1 MEDTRALLL
10 TDLVDSTRR
19 NDELGDAVMA
29 AWWQAHDRVA
39 RTLMAT
45 WNGTEVGRSDGF
57 LVLFD
62 SAREAVGYALAYH
75 RSLADLEPVLEARV
89 GIHVGPVTLRT
100 NSEDDRR
107 RGATPFE
114 VDGVA
119 LPVAA
124 RVMSAATGRQTLLSG
139 TARLAMGHDTTTTVR
154 SHGQWRLKGLATPIS
169 LFEVGEPS
177 SAPFAPPPDSAKAYR
192 VVLDGD
198 DGWRP
203 ARELPHN
210 LPAERDGFVG
220 RRESLLTLAAR
231 FDAGARLV
239 SLLGIGG
246 IGKTRLAL
254 RYARLWLGDHPG
266 GAWFCDLAAART
278 AEGIVHAVA
287 QGLEVQLGT
296 ADPVRQLGAAIAGR
310 GPCLVVLDNF
320 EQVVSHAGA
329 TLGVWLDRAPE
340 AHFVVTSRERL
351 GLPGEQ
357 LVDMEPLGATAARS
371 LFAARAAA
379 VAPGVAFSADD
390 EEAVAPLLRLLDHLP
405 LAIELA
411 AARARVMSPAAML
424 QRIGERFRLLTE
436 RSGRIKR
443 QASMQATLDWSWELL
458 TADEQAALMQL
469 SVFEGGFD
477 ADAAEAV
484 VLLPEG
490 ASGFAVLDVV
500 ASLVDKSLVR
510 SARDHRFALLETVRD
525 YALGWRS
532 ARVAATS
539 GSAALASNALT
550 VRHWRYFGTMSE
562 ARAAAHRCADLDN
575 LVAACRGATA
585 AGAGA
590 GATDALVNTWAAL
603 RLVGPYRAA
612 VALADSVL
620 TLPGLT
626 PEQSGI
632 GHAVAAAASNILGD
646 ATAVELH
653 TSAGLELLQ
662 GKSPT
667 IAVGRLHLV
676 EGLHRTLAGELAAAD
691 TSLHQALAIAAQL
704 ADDWLKADVLTAL
717 GRLHDHQAQIPE
729 ARRCYD
735 GALALARQLGDRRL
749 EGGLLGNLGGLL
761 LDLGRLEEAREHYE
775 RSLSACEAVG
785 DRQWS
790 GNACSNL
797 GLVLLDLGR
806 PDEARRYL
814 DRALATAEACGNVR
828 LAYTVRCN
836 LGIVLTAGG
845 ELAAAEAQLRRAV
858 EAAASAGDRRAE
870 GQFLGYLGLA
880 LARLGRAVEG
890 RACLARGEEYLNALG
905 DRLSLALLLC
915 DRAEVALSAG
925 DEAAAIAA
933 RAAASAIAD
942 QLQCEPASELSR
954 RLEAVA
960 ALGGGEFGQQVRR

>member
-10 TDLVDSTRR
+10 TDLVDSTRC

-29 AWWQAHDRVA
+29 AWWQAHDRA
-39 RTLMAT
+39 SRTLMVT

-89 GIHVGPVTLRT
+89 GIHVGPVTLRI
-100 NSEDDRR
+100 NSDDDRR

-114 VDGVA
+114 IDGVA

-124 RVMSAATGRQTLLSG
+124 RVMSAATGLQTLLSG
-139 TARLAMGHDTTTTVR
+139 AARLALGDDTTTTVR
-154 SHGQWRLKGLATPIS
+154 SHGQWRFKGLATPIA
-169 LFEVGEPS
+169 LFEVGEPT

-198 DGWRP
+198 DGWKP

-220 RRESLLTLAAR
+220 RRDTLLAIAAR

-266 GAWFCDLAAART
+266 GAWFCDLSAART
-278 AEGIVHAVA
+278 AEGIVHALA
-287 QGLEVQLGT
+287 QGLEIQLST
-296 ADPVRQLGAAIAGR
+296 ADPVRQLGSAIAGR
-310 GPCLVVLDNF
+310 GPCLVILDNF

-340 AHFVVTSRERL
+340 ARFVVTSRQRL

-357 LVDMEPLGATAARS
+357 LVDVEPLEATAARA
-371 LFAARAAA
+371 LFTARAAA
-379 VAPGVAFSADD
+379 VAPGAAFNADD
-390 EEAVAPLLRLLDHLP
+390 EEAVAPLLSLLDHLP

-424 QRIGERFRLLTE
+424 QRIGERFQLLTVS
-436 RSGRIKR
+436 SGRIER
-443 QASMQATLDWSWELL
+443 QASLQAALDWSWELL
-458 TADEQAALMQL
+458 TAAEQAALMQL

-477 ADAAEAV
+477 AAAAEAV

-490 ASGFAVLDVV
+490 APSFAVLDLV
-500 ASLVDKSLVR
+500 ASLMDKSLVR
-510 SARDHRFALLETVRD
+510 SARDHRFALLDTVRD
-525 YALGWRS
+525 YAIARRS
-532 ARVAATS
+532 ARVAAAS
-539 GSAALASNALT
+539 GHASLSDALT
-550 VRHWRYFGTMSE
+550 VRHWRHFGTMSE
-562 ARAAAHRCADLDN
+562 ARAAAYRCADLDN
-575 LVAACRGATA
+575 LVAACRRATA
-585 AGAGA
+585 AGDGA
-590 GATDALVNTWAAL
+590 GATDVLVNAWAAL

-620 TLPGLT
+620 ALPGLT
-626 PEQSGI
+626 PEQSGV
-632 GHAVAAAASNILGD
+632 GHAVAAAAANILGD
-646 ATAVELH
+646 STAVELH
-653 TSAGLELLQ
+653 TTTGLDVLQ
-662 GKSPT
+662 STSLT
-667 IAVGRLHLV
+667 IAAGRLHLV
-676 EGLHRTLAGELAAAD
+676 EGLHRTLAGELEAAD
-691 TSLHQALAIAAQL
+691 TSLHRALAMATQL
-704 ADDWLKADVLTAL
+704 ADDRLKADVLTAL
-717 GRLHDHQAQIPE
+717 GRLHDHQAQMPE
-729 ARRCYD
+729 ARRCYE

-749 EGGLLGNLGGLL
+749 EGGLLGNVGGLL

-775 RSLSACEAVG
+775 RSLDACEAAG

-814 DRALATAEACGNVR
+814 DRALSMAEACGNVR

-836 LGIVLTAGG
+836 LGIALTAGG
-845 ELAAAEAQLRRAV
+845 ELAAAETQLRRAV
-858 EAAASAGDRRAE
+858 VAAAAAGDRRAE
-870 GQFLGYLGLA
+870 GQFLGYLA
-880 LARLGRAVEG
+880 VVLARLGRAAEG
-890 RACLARGEEYLNALG
+890 RACLARGEEYLYALG

-925 DEAAAIAA
+925 DEAAAITA

-954 RLEAVA
+954 RLKAVA
-960 ALGGGEFGQQVRR
+960 ALGGDAFGQ